1 MWEEELKHLSSGA
14 SPSGCLV
21 GPSSQQCAQLLQAAE
36 ATLACSNAQKHCCRG
51 QRLHFLAKIQ
61 PHPWGGPPLPKSVW
75 LFVTAS
81 VHPGS
86 CPQVP
91 SGPWAPCVRPCTQLP
106 FALTGGRGNVSHA
119 KSVSSD
125 SGLCFGEKNTFKK
138 GCEFIPRQQCKW
150 RETPKGHHPQSLQI
164 LNFHVFKKTLPY

>member
-1 MWEEELKHLSSGA
+1 MHVTQTINLYFSAQTRRRESAGRGFPWAHVRGGTEA
-14 SPSGCLV
+14 SLIWCKPL
-21 GPSSQQCAQLLQAAE
+21 
-36 ATLACSNAQKHCCRG
+36 
-51 QRLHFLAKIQ
+51 RLHFLAKIQ

-138 GCEFIPRQQCKW
+138 GCEFIPRQQCK
-150 RETPKGHHPQSLQI
+150 
-164 LNFHVFKKTLPY
+164 